1 MRDKTT
7 DESRFAALDERI
19 SVLERLVLRFG
30 LVDADAAIAG
40 PQSARKRLT
49 VGQAILQVM
58 KENDRNLTTPEIEVM
73 AGRLLGRPL
82 SKQSVDRYLTTAA
95 RSNEVERVAK
105 GTYRHPDRAMR

>member
-1 MRDKTT
+1 MGDKTT
-7 DESRFAALDERI
+7 HESRFAALDERI

-82 SKQSVDRYLTTAA
+82 SKQSVERYLTTAA
-95 RSNEVERVAK
+95 GSNGVKRIAK
-105 GTYRHPDRAMR
+105 GIYRLADHVKR